1 MTQTAT
7 ASGRRLANQILDLIR
22 EAKFEPG
29 HHLREQQLAD
39 MAGVSRTPVRAALK
53 LLCELEII
61 EARRNQGFF
70 LLKAYDELQ
79 RISIDV
85 PASSDQG
92 LYEQLV
98 KDRIAGKLPDSLT
111 QIEIA
116 QRYDADRGVMS
127 RTLLRLSEDGL
138 IARNKGHGWSF
149 LPTLNSDVA
158 LSNGYGFRLMIE
170 PGGLISPSF
179 RADKSALKR
188 LRLQHIY
195 LIDHPDILNV
205 DGRQIFETDA
215 NFHELLAE
223 FSGNIFVLQAIQQ
236 QNRLRRLLEFGS
248 YNNKQRVR
256 EWCQEHVA
264 IIDAVL
270 EERQADAAEMMR
282 QHLQSAYQMVL
293 NKVSKSN
300 ERGL

>member
-1 MTQTAT
+1 MTQTTT

-39 MAGVSRTPVRAALK
+39 MLGVSRTPVRTALK
-53 LLCELEII
+53 LLCELGII

-70 LLKAYDELQ
+70 LLKAFDELQ
-79 RISIDV
+79 RISIDI
-85 PASSDQG
+85 PASNDQD

-98 KDRIAGKLPDSLT
+98 KDRIAGKLPDSLSQT
-111 QIEIA
+111 EIA
-116 QRYDADRGVMS
+116 QRYDVDRGVLA
-127 RTLLRLSEDGL
+127 RTLLRLAEDGL

-149 LPTLNSDVA
+149 LPTLNTDVA

-170 PGGLISPSF
+170 PGALMAAGF
-179 RADKSALKR
+179 HADKSALRR
-188 LRLQHIY
+188 LRMQHIY
-195 LIDHPDILNV
+195 LITHPDILAV

-215 NFHELLAE
+215 TFHEMLAE

-248 YNNKQRVR
+248 YTNKQRVR
-256 EWCQEHVA
+256 EWCEEHVA

-270 EERQADAAEMMR
+270 EGRMEAAADMMR
-282 QHLQSAYQMVL
+282 SHLQSAYQMVL
-293 NKVSKSN
+293 NKVSKV
-300 ERGL
+300 G

>member
-7 ASGRRLANQILDLIR
+7 ASGRRLANQILDVIR
-22 EAKFEPG
+22 DAKFEPG

-39 MAGVSRTPVRAALK
+39 LLGVSRTPVRSALK
-53 LLCELEII
+53 LLSELGII

-70 LLKAYDELQ
+70 LVKSFNELHQ
-79 RISIDV
+79 INIDIPV
-85 PASSDQG
+85 SSDQD

-98 KDRIAGKLPDSLT
+98 RDRIAGKLPDSLT

-116 QRYDADRGVMS
+116 QRYDVDRSVMA

-138 IARNKGHGWSF
+138 IARNKGQGWSF
-149 LPTLNSDVA
+149 LPTLNTDVA

-170 PGGLISPSF
+170 PAALLSPAF
-179 RADKSALKR
+179 RAERSALKR

-195 LIDHPDILNV
+195 LISHPDILAV
-205 DGRQIFETDA
+205 DGRQIFDTDA
-215 NFHELLAE
+215 SFHEMLAE

-248 YNNKQRVR
+248 YTNKQRVR
-256 EWCQEHVA
+256 EWCEEHVA

-270 EERQADAAEMMR
+270 DKRMDAAAEMMR
-282 QHLQSAYQMVL
+282 SHLQSAYQMVL
-293 NKVSKSN
+293 NKVGKASQ
-300 ERGL
+300 

>member
-39 MAGVSRTPVRAALK
+39 MAGVSRTPVRAAMK
-53 LLCELEII
+53 LLCELGII
-61 EARRNQGFF
+61 ETRRNQGFF
-70 LLKAYDELQ
+70 LLKPFDEIQ

-85 PASSDQG
+85 PASSDQD

-98 KDRIAGKLPDSLT
+98 KDRIAGKLPESLT
-111 QIEIA
+111 QIEIS
-116 QRYDADRGVMS
+116 QRYDVDRNVLA

-149 LPTLNSDVA
+149 LPTLNTDVA
-158 LSNGYGFRLMIE
+158 LSNGYRFRLMIE
-170 PGGLISPSF
+170 PGGLLSDGF
-179 RADKSALKR
+179 QADKSALKR
-188 LRLQHIY
+188 LRQQHLF
-195 LIDHPDILNV
+195 LISHPDILSV
-205 DGRQIFETDA
+205 DGRLIFDTDA
-215 NFHELLAE
+215 GFHETLAE
-223 FSGNIFVLQAIQQ
+223 FSGNIFVLQAIVQ

-248 YNNKQRVR
+248 YTNKQRVR
-256 EWCQEHVA
+256 EWCGEHVA

-270 EERQADAAEMMR
+270 EGRTAEAAEMMR
-282 QHLQSAYQMVL
+282 RHLQSAYENVL
-293 NKVSKSN
+293 NKVSKISQ
-300 ERGL
+300 ER

>member
-7 ASGRRLANQILDLIR
+7 ASGRRLANQILDVIR
-22 EAKFEPG
+22 DAKFEPG

-39 MAGVSRTPVRAALK
+39 LLGVSRTPVRSALK
-53 LLCELEII
+53 LLSELGII

-70 LLKAYDELQ
+70 LVKSFNELHQ
-79 RISIDV
+79 INIDIPV
-85 PASSDQG
+85 SSDQD

-98 KDRIAGKLPDSLT
+98 RDRIAGKLPDSLT

-116 QRYDADRGVMS
+116 QRYDVDRSVMA

-138 IARNKGHGWSF
+138 IARNKGQGWSF
-149 LPTLNSDVA
+149 LPTLNTDVA

-170 PGGLISPSF
+170 PAALLSPAF
-179 RADKSALKR
+179 RAERSALKR

-195 LIDHPDILNV
+195 LISHPDILAV
-205 DGRQIFETDA
+205 DSRQIFDTDA
-215 NFHELLAE
+215 SFHEMLAE

-248 YNNKQRVR
+248 YTNKQRVR
-256 EWCQEHVA
+256 EWCEEHVA

-270 EERQADAAEMMR
+270 DKRMDAAAEMMR
-282 QHLQSAYQMVL
+282 SHLQSAYQMVL
-293 NKVSKSN
+293 NKVGKASQ
-300 ERGL
+300 

>member
-39 MAGVSRTPVRAALK
+39 MAGVSRTPVRAAMK
-53 LLCELEII
+53 LLCELGII
-61 EARRNQGFF
+61 ETRRNQGFF
-70 LLKAYDELQ
+70 LLKPFDEIQ

-85 PASSDQG
+85 PASSDQD

-98 KDRIAGKLPDSLT
+98 KDRIAGKLPESLT
-111 QIEIA
+111 QIEIS
-116 QRYDADRGVMS
+116 QRYDVDRNVLA

-149 LPTLNSDVA
+149 LPTLNTDVA
-158 LSNGYGFRLMIE
+158 LSNGYRFRLMIE
-170 PGGLISPSF
+170 PGGLLSDGF
-179 RADKSALKR
+179 QADKSALKR
-188 LRLQHIY
+188 LRQQHMF
-195 LIDHPDILNV
+195 LISHPDILSV
-205 DGRQIFETDA
+205 DGRLIFDTDA
-215 NFHELLAE
+215 GFHETLAE
-223 FSGNIFVLQAIQQ
+223 FSGNIFVLQAIVQ

-248 YNNKQRVR
+248 YTNKQRVR
-256 EWCQEHVA
+256 EWCGEHVA

-270 EERQADAAEMMR
+270 ESRTAEAAEMMR
-282 QHLQSAYQMVL
+282 RHLQSAYENVL
-293 NKVSKSN
+293 NKVSKISQ
-300 ERGL
+300 ER

>member
-7 ASGRRLANQILDLIR
+7 ASGRRLANQILDVIR
-22 EAKFEPG
+22 DAKFEPG

-39 MAGVSRTPVRAALK
+39 LLGVSRTPVRSALK
-53 LLCELEII
+53 LLSELGII

-70 LLKAYDELQ
+70 LVKSFNELHQ
-79 RISIDV
+79 INIDIPV
-85 PASSDQG
+85 SSDQD

-98 KDRIAGKLPDSLT
+98 RDRIAGKLPDSLT

-116 QRYDADRGVMS
+116 QRYDVDRSVMA

-138 IARNKGHGWSF
+138 IARNKGQGWSF
-149 LPTLNSDVA
+149 LPTLNTDVA

-170 PGGLISPSF
+170 PAALLSPAF
-179 RADKSALKR
+179 RAERSALKR

-195 LIDHPDILNV
+195 LISHPDILAV
-205 DGRQIFETDA
+205 DSRQIFDTDA
-215 NFHELLAE
+215 SFHEMLAE

-248 YNNKQRVR
+248 YTNKQRVR
-256 EWCQEHVA
+256 EWCEEHVA

-270 EERQADAAEMMR
+270 DKRMDAAVEMMR
-282 QHLQSAYQMVL
+282 SHLQSAYQMVL
-293 NKVSKSN
+293 NKVGKASQ
-300 ERGL
+300 

>member
-7 ASGRRLANQILDLIR
+7 ASGRRLANQILDVIR
-22 EAKFEPG
+22 DAKFEPG
-29 HHLREQQLAD
+29 HHLREQLLAD
-39 MAGVSRTPVRAALK
+39 LLGVSRTPVRSALK
-53 LLCELEII
+53 LLSELGII

-70 LLKAYDELQ
+70 LVKSFNELHQ
-79 RISIDV
+79 INIDIPV
-85 PASSDQG
+85 SSDQD

-98 KDRIAGKLPDSLT
+98 RDRIAGKLPDSLT

-116 QRYDADRGVMS
+116 QRYDVDRSVMA

-138 IARNKGHGWSF
+138 IARNKGQGWSF
-149 LPTLNSDVA
+149 LPTLNTDVA

-170 PGGLISPSF
+170 PAALLSPAF
-179 RADKSALKR
+179 RAERSALKR

-195 LIDHPDILNV
+195 LISHPDILAV
-205 DGRQIFETDA
+205 DGRQIFDTDA
-215 NFHELLAE
+215 SFHEMLAE

-248 YNNKQRVR
+248 YTNKQRVR
-256 EWCQEHVA
+256 EWCEEHVA

-270 EERQADAAEMMR
+270 DKRMDAAAEMMR
-282 QHLQSAYQMVL
+282 SHLQSAYQMVL
-293 NKVSKSN
+293 NKVGKASQ
-300 ERGL
+300 

>member
-1 MTQTAT
+1 MTQTTT

-39 MAGVSRTPVRAALK
+39 MLGVSRTPVRTALK
-53 LLCELEII
+53 LLCELGII

-70 LLKAYDELQ
+70 LLKAFDELQ
-79 RISIDV
+79 RISIDI
-85 PASSDQG
+85 PATSDQD

-111 QIEIA
+111 QTEIA
-116 QRYDADRGVMS
+116 QRYDADRGVLA

-149 LPTLNSDVA
+149 LPTLNTDVA

-170 PGGLISPSF
+170 PGAMLGASF
-179 RADKSALKR
+179 HADKSALRR
-188 LRLQHIY
+188 LRMQHIY
-195 LIDHPDILNV
+195 LITHPDILAV

-215 NFHELLAE
+215 TFHEMLAE
-223 FSGNIFVLQAIQQ
+223 FSGNIFVLQSIQQ

-248 YNNKQRVR
+248 YTNKQRVR
-256 EWCQEHVA
+256 EWCGEHVA

-270 EERQADAAEMMR
+270 EGRMQEAAEMMR
-282 QHLQSAYQMVL
+282 SHLQSAYQMVL
-293 NKVSKSN
+293 NKVSKA
-300 ERGL
+300 G